1 MIDEHFQYNYK
12 WNGSGIEGLTHFQ
25 SSTATYGRIGGGADF
40 KGSPNK
46 TAELKG

>member
-1 MIDEHFQYNYK
+1 MKLQAYEKY
-12 WNGSGIEGLTHFQ
+12 GSGFEGLTHFQ